1 MKLFSVRLLRIYM
14 QPVALMLYS
23 TPTFTRRMVSV
34 REEAGPAKG
43 NDESAHESATQS
55 EMVGTTS
62 WGRAMCPIMPMKMK
76 PR

>member
-1 MKLFSVRLLRIYM
+1 M

-62 WGRAMCPIMPMKMK
+62 
-76 PR
+76 